1 MRGRRAGGQHVARE
15 QRGGRVRHGVVDMQN
30 VEGAVAR
37 DLAPLGYDFF
47 VRALVASSLV
57 GVACAVIGSF
67 VVLKGMSFIGD
78 AVSHAAFPG
87 VVIAYLLGVPIIIGG
102 SIAAIGTALGIG
114 ALTRRSG
121 LRSDAVIGVLFAGM
135 FALGVALFSSIPNYV
150 GDLFHFLFGDVLGIS
165 VSDLVAL
172 GVLVLLLLVVVRI
185 FWKELLF
192 ATFDPLGAG
201 AAGLPVRQLD
211 DLLLILIAVTIV
223 ISLQAVGIVLVVA
236 MITTPAATAQLLA
249 RRFGRMIQV
258 AALIGI
264 VSAVA
269 GLYLSYAFDL
279 ASGAAIVLVETAIFL
294 GTLVLASVRRRTTR

>member
-1 MRGRRAGGQHVARE
+1 MNPI
-15 QRGGRVRHGVVDMQN
+15 DFLLSP
-30 VEGAVAR
+30 
-37 DLAPLGYDFF
+37 LAYDFF
-47 VRALVASSLV
+47 VRALVASALV

-87 VVIAYLLGVPIIIGG
+87 IVIAYMLGLPIIIGG
-102 SIAAIGTALGIG
+102 AVASIVTALGIG

-121 LRSDAVIGVLFAGM
+121 LRSDSIIGVLFAGM

-165 VSDLVAL
+165 VADLLAL
-172 GVLVLLLLVVVRI
+172 SLLVLILLVVVRI
-185 FWKELLF
+185 LWKELLF

-201 AAGLPVRQLD
+201 AAGLPVRRLD

-236 MITTPAATAQLLA
+236 MITTPAATAQMLVQ
-249 RRFGRMIQV
+249 RFGKMIST
-258 AALIGI
+258 AALIGV

-279 ASGAAIVLVETAIFL
+279 ASGAAIVLVETALFL
-294 GTLVLASVRRRTTR
+294 LVLLLTSLRGRRAA

>member
-1 MRGRRAGGQHVARE
+1 MNPI
-15 QRGGRVRHGVVDMQN
+15 DFLLSP
-30 VEGAVAR
+30 
-37 DLAPLGYDFF
+37 LAYDFF
-47 VRALVASSLV
+47 VRALVASALV

-87 VVIAYLLGVPIIIGG
+87 IVIAYMLGLPIIIGG
-102 SIAAIGTALGIG
+102 AVASIVTALGIG

-121 LRSDAVIGVLFAGM
+121 LRSDSIIGVLFAGM

-165 VSDLVAL
+165 VSDLLAL
-172 GVLVLLLLVVVRI
+172 SLLVLILLVVVRI
-185 FWKELLF
+185 LWKELLF

-201 AAGLPVRQLD
+201 AAGLPVRRLD

-236 MITTPAATAQLLA
+236 MITTPAATAQMLVQ
-249 RRFGRMIQV
+249 RFGKMIST
-258 AALIGI
+258 AALIGV

-279 ASGAAIVLVETAIFL
+279 ASGAAIVLVETALFL
-294 GTLVLASVRRRTTR
+294 MVLLLTSLRGRRAA

>member
-1 MRGRRAGGQHVARE
+1 MNPI
-15 QRGGRVRHGVVDMQN
+15 DFLLSP
-30 VEGAVAR
+30 
-37 DLAPLGYDFF
+37 LAYDFF
-47 VRALVASSLV
+47 VRALVASALV

-87 VVIAYLLGVPIIIGG
+87 IVIAYMLGLPIIIGG
-102 SIAAIGTALGIG
+102 AVASIVTALGIG

-121 LRSDAVIGVLFAGM
+121 LRSDSIIGVLFAGM

-165 VSDLVAL
+165 VSDLLAL
-172 GVLVLLLLVVVRI
+172 SLLVVILLVVVRI
-185 FWKELLF
+185 LWKELLF

-201 AAGLPVRQLD
+201 AAGLPVRRLD

-236 MITTPAATAQLLA
+236 MITTPAATAQMLVQ
-249 RRFGRMIQV
+249 RFGKMIST
-258 AALIGI
+258 AALIGV

-279 ASGAAIVLVETAIFL
+279 ASGAAIVLVETALFL
-294 GTLVLASVRRRTTR
+294 LVLLLTSLHGRRAV